1 SGVAGARRVG
11 APGERRGLAGG
22 LGYPAGAGG
31 AVRQPRG
38 GVVIGPRSRGY
49 AIVLGTF
56 VLGGLCGGG
65 VGYALSQRSL
75 SALVSEERSEARDAR
90 RLEAFT
96 RELDLSNDQRERVRR
111 IVERR
116 RPERD
121 RLMRR
126 MFEECG
132 QAMQRDKESM

>member
-1 SGVAGARRVG
+1 M
-11 APGERRGLAGG
+11 
-22 LGYPAGAGG
+22 
-31 AVRQPRG
+31 
-38 GVVIGPRSRGY
+38 VIGPRRRGY

-56 VLGGLCGGG
+56 VLGSLCGAG
-65 VGYALSQRSL
+65 VGYAVSQRSL
-75 SALVSEERSEARDAR
+75 SALVSEDRSEARDLR

-96 RELDLSNDQRERVRR
+96 RELDLSDDQREQVRR

-126 MFEECG
+126 MFDECG
-132 QAMQRDKESM
+132 QAMQRDKEGMDAEIRALLTPEQQPRFDAMRERRAKFFRGER

>member
-1 SGVAGARRVG
+1 M
-11 APGERRGLAGG
+11 
-22 LGYPAGAGG
+22 
-31 AVRQPRG
+31 
-38 GVVIGPRSRGY
+38 VIGPRSRGY

-75 SALVSEERSEARDAR
+75 SALVSEDRSEARDLR

-96 RELDLSNDQRERVRR
+96 RELDLSDDQREQVRR

-126 MFEECG
+126 MFDECG
-132 QAMQRDKESM
+132 QAMQRDKEGMDAEIRALLTSEQVPRFDAMRERRAKFFRGER